1 MILSSKCD
9 LSRPFY
15 LELFLKL
22 YETTRTTARKR
33 FRYRAMNVEEKENKV
48 KMPLV
53 LVSDSFDCQEI

>member
-22 YETTRTTARKR
+22 YETTRTTAR
-33 FRYRAMNVEEKENKV
+33 FRYRAMNVEEKEDKV

>member
-22 YETTRTTARKR
+22 YETTRTTAGKR
-33 FRYRAMNVEEKENKV
+33 FRYRAMNVEEKEDKV

>member
-22 YETTRTTARKR
+22 YETTARKR
-33 FRYRAMNVEEKENKV
+33 FRYRAMNVEEKEDKV

-53 LVSDSFDCQEI
+53 LISDSFDCQEI